1 MPFNPNKPQNGEA
14 IDADASRNQAEQSIG
29 FRFWLKWSLATA
41 LGLGLAHVSIGIQ
54 LSVQWGFTLLHV
66 FFGAG
71 IGVAQW
77 LLLRRM
83 MPRAKW
89 WIVASL
95 LSWTMTWPIVGY
107 FNFDPMG
114 FFSVKGIM
122 VPGILIGLAALLV
135 IRGRWFQNLVLILAY
150 GVGWYAAFYTAII
163 AASGAFRELEHNKFP
178 PIPAE
183 SFQQLLVWI
192 AIGTGAGGVFGII
205 TGGPIVWILRQE
217 KTNTTEP
224 PTELT

>member
-1 MPFNPNKPQNGEA
+1 MAFNPNEPLKGEIPSIA
-14 IDADASRNQAEQSIG
+14 AHSNQGHNMIG
-29 FRFWLKWSLATA
+29 VRFWLKWCLATA
-41 LGLGLAHVSIGIQ
+41 LGLGLAHASIGIP
-54 LSVQWGFTLLHV
+54 LRVEWGLTLLHV

-77 LLLRRM
+77 LLLRSII
-83 MPRAKW
+83 PRAKW

-95 LSWTMTWPIVGY
+95 LSWTMTWPLATY

-114 FFSVKGIM
+114 FSGVKGIM

-135 IRGRWFQNLVLILAY
+135 IRGRWFNNLVLILFY
-150 GVGWYAAFYTAII
+150 GIGWYAAFYTAII
-163 AASGAFRELEHNKFP
+163 AASGAFSELEHNKFP

-192 AIGTGAGGVFGII
+192 AIGTGAGGVFGIV

-217 KTNTTEP
+217 NLILPNHQQNT
-224 PTELT
+224 L